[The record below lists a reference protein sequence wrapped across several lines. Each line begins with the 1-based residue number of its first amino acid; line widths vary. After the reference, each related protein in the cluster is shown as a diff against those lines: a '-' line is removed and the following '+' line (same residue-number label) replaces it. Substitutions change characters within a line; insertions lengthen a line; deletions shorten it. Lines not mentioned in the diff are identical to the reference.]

1 MRPILVRAVLVAAC
15 AAALTLAGCGRRPP
29 ANAPIAWAPADTP
42 YLVAKIQATP
52 SDVAEAWTNGA
63 LIDARIRQLGSY
75 ARLVG
80 ADSPALAKVLDAV
93 EGELADVHSLKA
105 LTRATGLSESAP
117 FAFYGIG
124 DAPVIRYELESPD
137 AFRAFW
143 KRVEN
148 RAGTVT
154 PTATLDG
161 QSYWVIG
168 GADARVHILVAIEGS
183 QVVATVAPAAAS
195 ADLLKPLLGLAKPA
209 RSAAD
214 RLGRIDSRHDYLES
228 STSGY
233 IDLPKLVANLADGK
247 DAVTH
252 AFAKAVG
259 VPAADP
265 TCAGELQS
273 LARQVPLATGG
284 MHTYTT
290 KQASGSLDVELSPEL
305 RGALD
310 VLKQPVPGMAET
322 GDHSIFD
329 VVLAAPVQKWH
340 AFIKG
345 RAEAAASQTYQCPAL
360 KSLNDFAKTAA
371 NPRVQMPP
379 EADSLLG
386 FRVVLDTWT
395 DGGQVAARGLVA
407 SSDPAALTRQIQ
419 QTLPQFAL
427 KTIPTDGKAVS
438 FDVPPRLAA
447 MLGGSAQGWVAANSY
462 ALALGVGAGEGAKM
476 PATLTAEAGNGDRLM
491 RVHLDGRVYAL
502 LGDWLGRLAGGVP
515 GTSQAQIQQQ
525 AAALSE
531 MGKLVASGDMDV
543 KLDGT
548 GLHLEA
554 DVKHR

>member
-1 MRPILVRAVLVAAC
+1 MRPALSRAVLVAAC
-15 AAALTLAGCGRRPP
+15 FATLALAGCGRRTP

-42 YLVAKIQATP
+42 WLIAKTQATP
-52 SDVAEAWTNGA
+52 ADLAEAWTNGA
-63 LIDARIRQLGSY
+63 LIAARIRQLGSY

-93 EGELADVHSLKA
+93 QGELADVHSLDA
-105 LTRATGLSESAP
+105 LAQATGLSESAP

-124 DAPVIRYELESPD
+124 DAPVIRYELASPD

-143 KRVEN
+143 KRVEK

-168 GADARVHILVAIEGS
+168 GAGARVHVLVAIEGS
-183 QVVATVAPAAAS
+183 QVVATFAPAAAGP
-195 ADLLKPLLGLAKPA
+195 DLLKPLLGLTKPA
-209 RSAAD
+209 RNAAD

-228 STSGY
+228 SASGY
-233 IDLPKLVANLADGK
+233 LDLPRLFANLTDGK
-247 DAVTH
+247 DAVTQ
-252 AFAKAVG
+252 AFAKAIG
-259 VPAADP
+259 VPTADP

-284 MHTYTT
+284 MQTYTT

-310 VLKQPVPGMAET
+310 ALKQPVPGMAAT

-345 RAEAAASQTYQCPAL
+345 RAEAAARHTWQCPAL
-360 KSLNDFAKTAA
+360 KSLNDFAKMAV
-371 NPRVQMPP
+371 NPPAQMPP
-379 EADSLLG
+379 EAASLLG
-386 FRVVLDTWT
+386 FRVVVDTWT
-395 DGGQVAARGLVA
+395 DGGQIAGRGLVA
-407 SSDPAALTRQIQ
+407 SSDPAALARHIQ

-427 KTIPTDGKAVS
+427 KTIPMDGKAVA
-438 FDVPPRLAA
+438 FDLTPRLAA
-447 MLGGSAQGWVAANSY
+447 MLGGNAQGWVAADPH
-462 ALALGVGAGEGAKM
+462 ALVLGVGADEGARM
-476 PATLTAEAGNGDRLM
+476 PATLSADPGNGDRLM
-491 RVHLDGRVYAL
+491 RVHLDGRVYGL
-502 LGDWLGRLAGGVP
+502 LGAWLGRLADDVP
-515 GTSQAQIQQQ
+515 GASHASIRQQ

-543 KLDGT
+543 KLDDA
-548 GLHLEA
+548 GLHFEA
-554 DVKHR
+554 DVEHR